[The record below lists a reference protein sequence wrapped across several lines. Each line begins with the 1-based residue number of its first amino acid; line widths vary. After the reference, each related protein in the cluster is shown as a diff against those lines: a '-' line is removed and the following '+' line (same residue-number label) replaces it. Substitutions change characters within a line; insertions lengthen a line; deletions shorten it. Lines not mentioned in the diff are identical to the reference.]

1 MEELDLWAI
10 SEWVWTGKEVS
21 EKDKQKVQEDGKKAK
36 QAAQAVKKNQ
46 SHNHDVALFLSKILK
61 RYYNNDKIISVLF
74 AMIKDIDAYINELYT
89 IFFPFINWKK
99 IENISDYIEYLKE
112 NNVDKDYINLIILII
127 EEERIGWEKLWKSL
141 KSNNANVSYSEFI
154 KSIKD
159 SY

>member
-21 EKDKQKVQEDGKKAK
+21 EKDKQKVQEDSKKAK